1 MANGISHRILLVDSQ
16 PHQHREL
23 VLKAGN
29 FTVTTVRTLHEA
41 RNAYQRGRYSLILI
55 ATDALDADPVD
66 FCEEIKET
74 DSSQTVALL
83 SGPHVYLPSDSC
95 PDDVIH
101 NTDGPRHLIQRVHSL
116 INEEP
121 QFAD

>member
-1 MANGISHRILLVDSQ
+1 MANGTAHRILLVDSQ
-16 PHQHREL
+16 PHQHRES

-29 FTVTTVRTLHEA
+29 FLVTAVPTLRHAWEVYAPRHYDLVLIVVESLDGDAVR
-41 RNAYQRGRYSLILI
+41 
-55 ATDALDADPVD
+55 
-66 FCEEIKET
+66 FCEELKQV

-101 NTDGPRHLIQRVHSL
+101 NTDGPRHLIARVSSL
-116 INEEP
+116 IEP
-121 QFAD
+121 EPHYAD

>member
-1 MANGISHRILLVDSQ
+1 MANGSSHRILLVDSQ

-29 FTVTTVRTLHEA
+29 FHVTSVPTLRDARTTFKPGH
-41 RNAYQRGRYSLILI
+41 YSLILI
-55 ATDALDADPVD
+55 ATDALDADPVE
-66 FCEEIKET
+66 FCEEIKEV
-74 DSSQTVALL
+74 DSTQTVALL

-101 NTDGPRHLIQRVHSL
+101 NVDGPRHLIRRVHSL
-116 INEEP
+116 INEEA